1 MAAPNNVQTIWTDKE
16 GNRFHVHADHRPP
29 MMRDYPNAFNPLTGQ
44 RYVPVPFAGLSRA
57 AQRRRLAAWNA
68 ALDQRLVEY
77 DERYGLPPAN
87 NADAAAAAAAA
98 P

>member
-68 ALDQRLVEY
+68 ALGNSRNGRPFLATYE
-77 DERYGLPPAN
+77 
-87 NADAAAAAAAA
+87 
-98 P
+98 